1 MSDAFRSPRQPP
13 RSTVAVRDAAHS
25 CGIDSPLVA
34 TMGVFI
40 AGVEIRA
47 GPSPAS
53 HPPSLAS
60 GAINGLLAVVR
71 SHGLRMATRASRWG
85 PPPWVAAAPAPPSH
99 AAIGRAGPAAAA
111 AIGAQAR
118 SRWAAAPRRSAPSV
132 PRSGRRAAAAQSS
145 APGPDD
151 VGELSPEAAGVGEA
165 GEEMAAHLRRHCDLP
180 PRSCARCW
188 CGSWRLACSVMHRPC
203 EV

>member
-34 TMGVFI
+34 QGFLI
-40 AGVEIRA
+40 LQALKIWRA
-47 GPSPAS
+47 LRRHHIHLAWLKRPA
-53 HPPSLAS
+53 
-60 GAINGLLAVVR
+60 
-71 SHGLRMATRASRWG
+71 HGRPVPRPTHGHSCKPL
-85 PPPWVAAAPAPPSH
+85 APAPPSH

-111 AIGAQAR
+111 AVGAHAR